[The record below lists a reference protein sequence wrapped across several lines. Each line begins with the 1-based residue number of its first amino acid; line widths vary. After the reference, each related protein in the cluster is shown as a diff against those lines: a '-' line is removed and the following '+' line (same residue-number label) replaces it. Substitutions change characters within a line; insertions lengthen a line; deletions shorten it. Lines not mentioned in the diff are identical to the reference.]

1 MVDEERLELG
11 GASAQKL
18 CMIAVC
24 YHNIAVELMV
34 MHQVRPVKQTTHTRD
49 AHMNPPLPPC
59 RFKMHVWHPR
69 MLDD

>member
-34 MHQVRPVKQTTHTRD
+34 MHQVRPVKQTKR
-49 AHMNPPLPPC
+49 
-59 RFKMHVWHPR
+59 KPR
-69 MLDD
+69 NSMTLT